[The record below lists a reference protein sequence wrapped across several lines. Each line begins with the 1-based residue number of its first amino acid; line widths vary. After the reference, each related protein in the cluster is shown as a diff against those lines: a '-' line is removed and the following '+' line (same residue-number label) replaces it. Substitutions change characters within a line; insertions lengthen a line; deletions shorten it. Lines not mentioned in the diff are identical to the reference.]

1 MIGKTVS
8 HYKILEKVGSGGM
21 GVVYKAT
28 DIKLG
33 RFVALKFLPHHLGQD
48 DEEKQRFIHEAK
60 AASALQH
67 NNICTIHEIDETDD
81 EQLYICMDYYEG
93 QTLKKKNTGRP
104 LPIEEV
110 IDISTQ
116 IAEGLAKAHE
126 KDIVHRDLKP
136 ANVMLTNDSVVKI
149 LDFGLA
155 KLGGQTR
162 LTKAGTTLGTAA
174 YMSPEQARGE
184 EVDHRTDIFSLG
196 VLIYEMVTGQL
207 PFKGDYEQVVIYSIL
222 NEEPEPITRL
232 QAGVPPKLEQIVN
245 KAMTKN
251 SANRYQHLE
260 QMLSSLRSLKRET
273 NFDALN
279 RRATKS
285 ARRKRP
291 SRYVAV
297 IGLAVFLI
305 AGSYFLWQRDE
316 RSRIQAAIE
325 QLQPVIEQG
334 RLDDL
339 FYELQA
345 LEVNLNDIDAENFV
359 KSVAGTL
366 SIDSEPPGAKIALT
380 RVQPISTYSTHQ
392 KTTLGLTPI
401 RKHLLI
407 AGEYMAYLTKDEMSP
422 LEFIIQV
429 EPGKDL
435 LLSRHL
441 LPLKGDNK
449 GMVMVGEG
457 VSIEGS
463 AVPAFFIDRTE
474 VTNAEFLKFVAVGG
488 YRDPALWP
496 ETMIIEGQPTDWTS
510 AMQFF
515 VDRTAIPG
523 PRFWSGGRYPDGKG
537 DHPVTG
543 ISWYEATAHAR
554 WAGKELPT
562 KDQWYRAA
570 LGEANGV
577 LPWGSDVES
586 IELRANFGMTSD
598 RPVGSHEL
606 GVSPFGCF
614 DMAGNVSEW
623 LQDSAKDKERRT
635 IVGGSW
641 QHPTYMFEPA
651 HAESFVPAY
660 SSESIGFRCVKA
672 ISKP

>member
-1 MIGKTVS
+1 
-8 HYKILEKVGSGGM
+8 M
-21 GVVYKAT
+21 GVVYKAEDT
-28 DIKLG
+28 KLK
-33 RFVALKFLPHHLGQD
+33 RTVALKFLPPHLTR
-48 DEEKQRFIHEAK
+48 DEEAKERFIQEAR
-60 AASALQH
+60 AASTLDH
-67 NNICTIHEIDETDD
+67 DNICNIHEIDET
-81 EQLYICMDYYEG
+81 EEGQIFICMACYEG
-93 QTLKKKNTGRP
+93 ETLKKKVRDGQ
-104 LPIEEV
+104 LPISSV
-110 IDISTQ
+110 IDIATQ
-116 IAEGLAKAHE
+116 MAQGLAKAHE
-126 KDIVHRDLKP
+126 KGIVHRDIKP
-136 ANVMLTNDSVVKI
+136 GNIMITTDAVVKI

-155 KLGGQTR
+155 KLAGQTR
-162 LTKAGTTLGTAA
+162 LTREGTTLGTVA

-184 EVDHRTDIFSLG
+184 YVDHRTDIWSLG
-196 VLIYEMVTGQL
+196 VVLYEMVTGEL
-207 PFKGDYEQVVIYSIL
+207 PFKGDYEPAVIYSIL
-222 NEEPEPITRL
+222 SEEPEPITRL
-232 QAGVPPKLEQIVN
+232 QASVPPKLEQIVN
-245 KAMTKN
+245 KAIAKN
-251 SANRYQHLE
+251 SDDRYQHLE
-260 QMLSSLRSLKRET
+260 QMLSSLRSLEQET
-273 NFDALN
+273 TFNVLD
-279 RRATKS
+279 RRSTKS
-285 ARRKRP
+285 VRRKNP

-325 QLQPVIEQG
+325 RLRPVIKEG

-359 KSVAGTL
+359 ESVAGTL
-366 SIDSEPPGAKIALT
+366 TIDSEPPGAKIALT

-392 KTTLGLTPI
+392 KTTIGLTPI

-407 AGEYMAYLTKDEMSP
+407 AGEYMAYLTKNKMSP

-429 EPGKDL
+429 EPEEDL
-435 LLSRHL
+435 LFSRHL
-441 LPLKGDNK
+441 LPLRGDNK
-449 GMVMVGEG
+449 GMVMVSEG

-463 AVPAFFIDRTE
+463 TVPAFLIDRTE
-474 VTNAEFLKFVAVGG
+474 VTNTEFLKFVAVGT

-496 ETMIIEGQPTDWTS
+496 ETMIIEGQPTEWTL
-510 AMQFF
+510 AMQFY

-537 DHPVTG
+537 EHPVNG
-543 ISWYEATAHAR
+543 ISWYEATAYAR

-570 LGEANGV
+570 LGEANSV
-577 LPWGSDVES
+577 LPWGSDVKS
-586 IELRANFGMTSD
+586 TELRANFGMTSD

-623 LQDSAKDKERRT
+623 LQDSAKDKERQLV
-635 IVGGSW
+635 VGGSW

-651 HAESFVPAY
+651 HAESFAPAY
-660 SSESIGFRCVKA
+660 SSEGIGFRCVKP